1 MDAGKEKP
9 SADAAAMLLSDDV
22 HICLEKNAGSETF
35 RHSFVASSTMAA
47 LSAIGIIVVDLANML
62 EVAPAD
68 VLASLTMTLLG
79 SSSEDMQVPK
89 VPSFE

>member
-62 EVAPAD
+62 EVAPAE
-68 VLASLTMTLLG
+68 VLAALTVTLLG
-79 SSSEDMQVPK
+79 EPAGTEEV
-89 VPSFE
+89 

>member
-9 SADAAAMLLSDDV
+9 GADAAAMLLSDDV

-35 RHSFVASSTMAA
+35 RHSFAASSTMAA

-62 EVAPAD
+62 EVAPAE
-68 VLASLTMTLLG
+68 VLAALTVTLLG
-79 SSSEDMQVPK
+79 EPAGTEEV
-89 VPSFE
+89 